1 MFFKV
6 GFPVAIITLA
16 VVALSLG
23 GLGGNVQLSRFF
35 LIALLPV
42 ILMRCSR
49 IAKINIRDDSF
60 YQLIFPILLMLIGML
75 SLAWS
80 VGKLKSFGYLLV
92 MLINLLPFIMLAL
105 MSKTEGANLRQLL
118 PKAWLLAA
126 LVILP
131 VALYELTTGDHF
143 SLGLEQRGT
152 DSFNILPFAS
162 GLHGNF
168 NDFSLFLVLCAFGI
182 CLLDRKSSS
191 TTWQVSA
198 FIGLM
203 LIAGVVT
210 INGSRGAI
218 LTLVFLLIARFY
230 KIIFSKSGAL
240 VLSACV
246 VAYCVVLGGS
256 VLNENVL
263 VQYLSLKFT
272 DFSNDL
278 ENDEGRYRIALA
290 GVEGIIAYMGLGVG
304 AGASSLYLESVR
316 SVVIPNPHNLFLEL
330 GLNFGIPGLFLFLW
344 FLARMWC
351 SAWRL
356 SIDEGRPVI
365 ICFFL
370 LMPVFGLIQSHL
382 TGYTYFW
389 LAIATAAVF
398 VSQRE
403 DVASKYRS
411 VS

>member
-1 MFFKV
+1 MFLKV
-6 GFPVAIITLA
+6 GFPVVIITLA

-42 ILMRCSR
+42 ILIRCSR

-60 YQLIFPILLMLIGML
+60 YQLMFPILLMLIGVL

-80 VGKLKSFGYLLV
+80 VGKLKSLGYLLV
-92 MLINLLPFIMLAL
+92 MLINLLPLIMLAL
-105 MSKTEGANLRQLL
+105 MSRTESANLRQQL

-126 LVILP
+126 LVMLP

-143 SLGLEQRGT
+143 SLGLEQRGA

-182 CLLDRKSSS
+182 CLMDRKSSS
-191 TTWQVSA
+191 FAWRVYSFT
-198 FIGLM
+198 GLT

-218 LTLVFLLIARFY
+218 LTLAILLIARFC
-230 KIIFSKSGAL
+230 KIIFSKAGVL
-240 VLSACV
+240 VLLIG
-246 VAYCVVLGGS
+246 VLGCGVIS
-256 VLNENVL
+256 ASAVLDENVL
-263 VQYLSLKFT
+263 VQYLLLKFT

-278 ENDEGRYRIALA
+278 ENDEGRYNIALA
-290 GVEGIIAYMGLGVG
+290 GVEGVMAYLGLGVG
-304 AGASSLYLESVR
+304 AGASSLYLGSVR

-330 GLNFGIPGLFLFLW
+330 GLNFGIPGLALFLW
-344 FLARMWC
+344 FLTRMWR
-351 SAWRL
+351 SASRL
-356 SIDEGRPVI
+356 PIDGGRPVI
-365 ICFFL
+365 ICFIF
-370 LMPVFGLIQSHL
+370 LMPIFGLIQSHL

-389 LAIATAAVF
+389 LALATAAVC

-403 DVASKYRS
+403 VVSTKYRS
-411 VS
+411 IS